1 MTFTNCRHD
10 ENSSFLERL
19 SWTWVPPL
27 SFSTTDES
35 ATVPAATTTGIDI
48 DAVIL
53 ANVIFI
59 VIVVEQ
65 RRVRRLAFAL
75 GDVLWRPVVNGSRE
89 GAMLPPTMLPRQRWR
104 LPGL

>member
-1 MTFTNCRHD
+1 MDVGPSPVVLNHRRIGHRPSGNDDGHIQYCLIID
-10 ENSSFLERL
+10 
-19 SWTWVPPL
+19 VV
-27 SFSTTDES
+27 
-35 ATVPAATTTGIDI
+35 ADI